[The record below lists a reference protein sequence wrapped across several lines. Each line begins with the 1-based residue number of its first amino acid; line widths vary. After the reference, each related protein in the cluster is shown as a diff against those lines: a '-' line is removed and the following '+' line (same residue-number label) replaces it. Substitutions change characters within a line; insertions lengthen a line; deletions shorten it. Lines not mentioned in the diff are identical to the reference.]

1 MNNCKISLIIY
12 TIKGENMMNKNYI
25 SIQKAQKEEYDDLRK
40 IFFNSRQENFNWI
53 EYDSIKLD
61 DFDISTKGE
70 LILTAKIGNEIAGFI
85 SIWEEDK
92 FVHNLFVSSNFKRC
106 GIGKALINEAVKIIG
121 LPLTLKCVKANENAL
136 NFYLSQGFTIEEE
149 VTEKEPYYLMKYDG
163 INTLEK

>member
-1 MNNCKISLIIY
+1 
-12 TIKGENMMNKNYI
+12 MMNKNYI
-25 SIQKAQKEEYDDLRK
+25 SIQKAKKEEYDDLRR
-40 IFFNSRQENFNWI
+40 IFFNSRQENFNWM
-53 EYDSIKLD
+53 EPDSINLD
-61 DFDISTKGE
+61 DFDSSTKGE
-70 LILTAKIGNEIAGFI
+70 LILTAKINNEIAGFI

-92 FVHNLFVSSNFKRC
+92 FIHNLFVSSNFQRC
-106 GIGKALINEAVKIIG
+106 GVGKALIGEAVKVVG

>member
-1 MNNCKISLIIY
+1 
-12 TIKGENMMNKNYI
+12 MMNKNYI